1 MSDNGRDVT
10 DLSPGSLL
18 QDRYEVGVPVA
29 RGSMA
34 AVFLARD
41 MVLNRDVALKVLEG
55 ASDRGRAEAAVVAAL
70 DHPNIV
76 KLYEVFEFE
85 RRLYLVQEWMR
96 AGSLEGLLGLTGFL
110 NLRQTIQLGLDVTAA
125 LAYAHR
131 NAILHRDIKPSNVM
145 LDEHGRYKLTD
156 FGVLGRLE
164 RDTGAT
170 RRGEVAGTPLYMAPE
185 QFTGEAQSPATDI
198 YALGLLL
205 FRCLHGELPGGTSG
219 NFVELYRGRSDG
231 TLIVPPSPLQDLLGR
246 CLAPNAGRRPQSA
259 DQVRAELREI
269 YQRSSPG
276 TVLRPTQAEMSFR
289 ESPRDLN
296 SGSPQMANPERS
308 APIWSRSPGRLAL
321 AVAAVV
327 VLTAASTWILREG
340 EGNRPKIEIDIARP
354 LVGVLLGLVIFGA
367 GLASAW
373 WIRARSSDSPDLER
387 RAASIVLGAESR
399 DDLTRSLVI
408 EVDQLVRR
416 LETFDARFL
425 GMSVIAMIHEYKE
438 SNDSSDRQSALLNVV
453 TLMEKVQIRL
463 SPWPVRHKDAIASA
477 VTIVSCFAAVA
488 SAVSGFLV

>member
-1 MSDNGRDVT
+1 
-10 DLSPGSLL
+10 
-18 QDRYEVGVPVA
+18 
-29 RGSMA
+29 
-34 AVFLARD
+34 
-41 MVLNRDVALKVLEG
+41 
-55 ASDRGRAEAAVVAAL
+55 VVAAL

-76 KLYEVFEFE
+76 KLYEFFEFE
-85 RRLYLVQEWMR
+85 RRLYLVQEWMK
-96 AGSLEGLLGLTGFL
+96 AGSLEGLLGLTGLL
-110 NLRQTIQLGLDVTAA
+110 NLRQTLQLGLDVTAA

-156 FGVLGRLE
+156 FGALGRLE
-164 RDTGAT
+164 SDTGAT

-185 QFTGEAQSPATDI
+185 QFTGQAQSPATDL

-205 FRCLHGELPGGTSG
+205 FRCLHGKLPGGSSG

-231 TLIVPPSPLQDLLGR
+231 TLIVPPSPLQDLLRR

-276 TVLRPTQAEMSFR
+276 AVLPPTQPGMCLP
-289 ESPRDLN
+289 ESPRDLS
-296 SGSPQMANPERS
+296 SGSPQMANAERS
-308 APIWSRSPGRLAL
+308 APIWSRSAGRLAL

-327 VLTAASTWILREG
+327 VLTAVSTLILIRGG
-340 EGNRPKIEIDIARP
+340 EGTRPGIEIDVARP
-354 LVGVLLGLVIFGA
+354 LVGVLLGLAIFGA

-408 EVDQLVRR
+408 EVDRLVRR

-453 TLMEKVQIRL
+453 TLMEKVQIRDHARQIERGYPGRTR
-463 SPWPVRHKDAIASA
+463 SREEHTGPQSHE
-477 VTIVSCFAAVA
+477 
-488 SAVSGFLV
+488 G

>member
-18 QDRYEVGVPVA
+18 RDRYEVVARVA

-34 AVFLARD
+34 DVFLARD
-41 MVLNRDVALKVLEG
+41 VVLDRDVALKVLEG
-55 ASDRGRAEAAVVAAL
+55 ASDRGRSEATVVAAL

-76 KLYEVFEFE
+76 KLYEFFEFE
-85 RRLYLVQEWMR
+85 RRLYLVQEWMP
-96 AGSLEGLLGLTGFL
+96 AGTLDALLGLTGVL
-110 NLRQTIQLGLDVTAA
+110 NLRQTLQLGLDVTAA

-145 LDEHGRYKLTD
+145 LDEDGRYKLTD
-156 FGVLGRLE
+156 FGALGRLE

-185 QFTGEAQSPATDI
+185 QFTGEAQSPATDL

-205 FRCLHGELPGGTSG
+205 FRCLYGELPGGSSG

-231 TLIVPPSPLQDLLGR
+231 TLIVPPSPLQDLLRR
-246 CLAPNAGRRPQSA
+246 CLAPNAERRPQSA
-259 DQVRAELREI
+259 DQVRAELREV

-276 TVLRPTQAEMSFR
+276 AILRPTQPEMRR
-289 ESPRDLN
+289 ESPGDL
-296 SGSPQMANPERS
+296 SCESPHMATPERS
-308 APIWSRSPGRLAL
+308 APIWSRSAGRLAL

-327 VLTAASTWILREG
+327 VLTAVSTWILIRDG
-340 EGNRPKIEIDIARP
+340 EGTGPRIEIDIAGP
-354 LVGVLLGLVIFGA
+354 LLRVLLGLAIFGA

-373 WIRARSSDSPDLER
+373 WIRARSSGSPDLER

-399 DDLTRSLVI
+399 EDLTRSLVI

-438 SNDSSDRQSALLNVV
+438 SNDSSDRQSALINVV

-477 VTIVSCFAAVA
+477 VTIVSCVVAVA